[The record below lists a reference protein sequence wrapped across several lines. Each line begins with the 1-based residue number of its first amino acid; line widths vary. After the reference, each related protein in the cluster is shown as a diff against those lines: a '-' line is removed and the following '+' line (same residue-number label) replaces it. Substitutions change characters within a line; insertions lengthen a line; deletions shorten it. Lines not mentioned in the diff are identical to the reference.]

1 MKKHRLFTCY
11 VFTAFLGLSFIISSA
26 RAQQP
31 AAILVSLAGDVSV
44 SIQGGSPMRGNVGIT
59 LHEGD
64 SIRTRAGASAIVELS
79 DRSTLELAENTAVTI
94 SILVEDS
101 QTGTSRSNLDLW
113 WGSLRSVVPVNQ
125 TQNSSSITVQ
135 TSNARTDLTSPSQNL
150 SVSDSEVIFDP
161 QINTTTAIAHKF
173 DVVVTNLLTEESLLI
188 PEGSVG
194 FVHQNSIQKIAM
206 KIHFP
211 PGDDN
216 LTEIIREQGEGETT
230 IKSQLDQIAEILKQI
245 PDKTI
250 IIEGYTDDVG
260 SEQDNIRLGQSRA
273 ENVKAYFVEQHDFPP
288 GRFET
293 ISYGAT
299 RPVASN
305 DTEEGRAQ
313 NRRVEI
319 H

>member
-1 MKKHRLFTCY
+1 
-11 VFTAFLGLSFIISSA
+11 
-26 RAQQP
+26 
-31 AAILVSLAGDVSV
+31 
-44 SIQGGSPMRGNVGIT
+44 MRGNIGMT

-64 SIRTRAGASAIVELS
+64 SIRTRARASAIVELS

-101 QTGTSRSNLDLW
+101 QTGSSRSNLDLW
-113 WGSLRSVVPVNQ
+113 WGSLRSVVPVSQ
-125 TQNSSSITVQ
+125 TQNPSSITVQ
-135 TSNARTDLTSPSQNL
+135 TSNARADMTSPPQNL
-150 SVSDSEVIFDP
+150 SASDSEVIFDP

-188 PEGSVG
+188 PEGNVG
-194 FVHQNSIQKIAM
+194 FVHKNSIQKIAM

-216 LTEIIREQGEGETT
+216 LTEIIKEQGEGETT
-230 IKSQLDQIAEILKQI
+230 IKSQLDRIAAILKQI
-245 PDKTI
+245 PGKTI

-260 SEQDNIRLGQSRA
+260 SEQDNIHLGQSRA
-273 ENVKAYFVEQHDFPP
+273 DNVKTYFVEQHGIPP

-299 RPVASN
+299 RPIASN
-305 DTEEGRAQ
+305 ETEEGRAQ